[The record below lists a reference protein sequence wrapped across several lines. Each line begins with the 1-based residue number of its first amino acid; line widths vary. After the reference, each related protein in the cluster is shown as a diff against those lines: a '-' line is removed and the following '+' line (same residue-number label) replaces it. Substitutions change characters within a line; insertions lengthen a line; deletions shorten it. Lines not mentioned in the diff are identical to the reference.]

1 MKKVFKFYKPNCPPC
16 YTLSRILRHI
26 QIPEDIEIVE
36 INTLLEEHKQLVD
49 EYEIENVPVLSFE
62 TGQKLIG
69 LNSASAIENFL
80 NSKIE
85 QNGK

>member
-36 INTLLEEHKQLVD
+36 INTLKTFQFYLLKQVK
-49 EYEIENVPVLSFE
+49 N
-62 TGQKLIG
+62 
-69 LNSASAIENFL
+69 
-80 NSKIE
+80 
-85 QNGK
+85 